1 MTAVWKTVPHR
12 AKHLCQSDKSAFEKK
27 LSGETNT
34 DYKDITDFLTEEP
47 VKVNGYAPEKSAD
60 LIVFIHFYVLLG
72 DEQTSKRGYF
82 SPSGC

>member
-1 MTAVWKTVPHR
+1 MVILAHR

-60 LIVFIHFYVLLG
+60 LIVFIFFYVLLG